1 VDQSTRAPVLRART
15 IRVSRRAALFA
26 FVLFLYLVL
35 ILGVIQWSPFLT
47 LDKDVF
53 RLGLPGRF
61 PEWFHPVHTYVML
74 GQRAPATLVAL
85 PWFFWRSWKSR
96 SSRPL
101 VMLVTA
107 LIVLNLSVG
116 VVKLATGR
124 IGPSATHHVHAVF
137 EGGDIFPSGHVSN
150 AVVLY
155 GLIAMLAVSFRRT
168 ICLLAA
174 VVSISVGLC
183 TVYLDTHW
191 VSDVLGGWL
200 AGLLVLIA
208 LPWLMPY
215 AQRIADATIRW
226 GRRRFDRLRSGPPHE
241 VGPDDL
247 GPPRLGPDDLGPDD
261 LGPDDLGP
269 GDEPMSEPV
278 SPTPASTRS

>member
-1 VDQSTRAPVLRART
+1 MDQSTRAPVART
-15 IRVSRRAALFA
+15 RPVSRRAALFA
-26 FVLFLYLVL
+26 LVLFLYLVL

-47 LDKDVF
+47 LDRDVF

-85 PWFFWRSWKSR
+85 PWFVWRSWKSR

-124 IGPSATHHVHAVF
+124 IGPSATRHVHAVF

-168 ICLLAA
+168 ICVLA
-174 VVSISVGLC
+174 VIISITVGLC

-200 AGLLVLIA
+200 AGVLVLIS
-208 LPWLMPY
+208 LPWIMPY
-215 AQRIADATIRW
+215 AQRIADAVIRW
-226 GRRRFDRLRSGPPHE
+226 GRRRYQRVRPRPVADDAADVPAPAESVPESVPDEIPDSL
-241 VGPDDL
+241 PDD
-247 GPPRLGPDDLGPDD
+247 
-261 LGPDDLGP
+261 
-269 GDEPMSEPV
+269 V
-278 SPTPASTRS
+278 SPTPASISRS

>member
-1 VDQSTRAPVLRART
+1 MDQSTRAPAART
-15 IRVSRRAALFA
+15 RTVRVPGRAVVFA
-26 FVLFLYLVL
+26 VVLFLYLVL
-35 ILGVIQWSPFLT
+35 IIGVVQWSPFLT

-53 RLGLPGRF
+53 RLGLPGRY

-85 PWFFWRSWKSR
+85 PWFVWRAWKSR

-101 VMLVTA
+101 VMLATA
-107 LIVLNLSVG
+107 LLVLNLSVG
-116 VVKLATGR
+116 IVKLATGR
-124 IGPSATHHVHAVF
+124 LGPSATRHVHAVF

-168 ICLLAA
+168 ITVLA
-174 VVSISVGLC
+174 VVISISVGLC

-208 LPWLMPY
+208 LPWVMPY
-215 AQRIADATIRW
+215 AQRLADAVLDW
-226 GRRRFDRLRSGPPHE
+226 VRRRFEQRRPST
-241 VGPDDL
+241 
-247 GPPRLGPDDLGPDD
+247 RT
-261 LGPDDLGP
+261 
-269 GDEPMSEPV
+269 GDNRSEPTPV
-278 SPTPASTRS
+278 VGTMPVDDAPPVIESVPPAPASISRS